1 MKNQHEASQNR
12 ALQFPNLLLQR
23 YREEPASASA
33 SASEW
38 HQQQLSA
45 AVEPNSWIYLEH
57 KSSDEWWCD

>member
-23 YREEPASASA
+23 YREKPA

-45 AVEPNSWIYLEH
+45 AVEPNS
-57 KSSDEWWCD
+57 

>member
-33 SASEW
+33 SEW

-45 AVEPNSWIYLEH
+45 AVEPNS
-57 KSSDEWWCD
+57 